1 MENPM
6 TAVDRKVR
14 LSPAAPKRPV
24 SGEEAE
30 HARKERVVEKAGA
43 GAAEMEPINCP
54 CCKQPVAAPT
64 LEIVVDR
71 YDVTPLQARI
81 LGAVWRGKG
90 MPVQTE
96 RIFDAMYVDD
106 PDGGPSPTRMYA
118 AFKVALCHL
127 RTRLDGSGIGIEN
140 VGYRQGYRLVM
151 AGEITPA
158 RRA

>member
-1 MENPM
+1 M

-14 LSPAAPKRPV
+14 LAPAATKRPV
-24 SGEEAE
+24 SGEGAE
-30 HARKERVVEKAGA
+30 HARRERVAHKVGA
-43 GAAEMEPINCP
+43 AVAEMEPINCP
-54 CCKQPVAAPT
+54 CCKQPVAVPT

-106 PDGGPSPTRMYA
+106 ADGGPSPTRMYA

>member
-1 MENPM
+1 M

-14 LSPAAPKRPV
+14 LSPAATKRPV
-24 SGEEAE
+24 SGMTVEP
-30 HARKERVVEKAGA
+30 ARKERVMEKVGA
-43 GAAEMEPINCP
+43 GAAVMEPINCP

-106 PDGGPSPTRMYA
+106 ADGGPSPTRMYA

-127 RTRLDGSGIGIEN
+127 RTRLEGSGIGIEN

-151 AGEITPA
+151 PGEIAPA
-158 RRA
+158 RRS